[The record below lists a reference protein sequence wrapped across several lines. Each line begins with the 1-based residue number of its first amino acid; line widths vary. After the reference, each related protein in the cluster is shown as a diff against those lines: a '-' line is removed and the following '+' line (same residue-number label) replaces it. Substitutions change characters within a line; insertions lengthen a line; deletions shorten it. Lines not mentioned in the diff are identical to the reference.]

1 MTVSALNLLPLL
13 FQQSC
18 KVVIESMLIEPL
30 KEEATRGILMPL
42 LLFLTFFLFFC
53 NV

>member
-1 MTVSALNLLPLL
+1 MTVSALHPLPLM

-30 KEEATRGILMPL
+30 KEEATRGI
-42 LLFLTFFLFFC
+42 
-53 NV
+53 